1 LSSLKWLDEIFFI
14 FLKLVLAFRISAGNS
29 HDAMNAKPKTT
40 KAPAAKAK
48 KATTKVTKQAK
59 VEFAQL
65 LANYVKE
72 TQGNFEQIEVAFN
85 NTEEKFD
92 AIDTRTRNLWQSI
105 ELTDKLVDTL
115 SNATTVSARVSLAAI
130 VLSIAS
136 IITTI
141 VLHAH

>member
-1 LSSLKWLDEIFFI
+1 
-14 FLKLVLAFRISAGNS
+14 
-29 HDAMNAKPKTT
+29 MNAKPKTT

-72 TQGNFEQIEVAFN
+72 TMGNFEQIEVAFN